1 MLALVILATSISGGG
16 PQAQYRELAELPF
29 LRSTK
34 RAFVV
39 SRPELAFGP
48 TVESYSISPNG
59 RYILAIQHDP
69 VDELA
74 VLKAGRTV
82 RRRLVLWDASRK
94 TRRTVANFPTTVTQY
109 GTPSIAWLG
118 RSSTAM
124 IDFYAS
130 RAAGT
135 ESSFHAW
142 FFTPATG
149 ALRRVRRTNTGG
161 LEWIAEASP
170 VEPIALLINRHR
182 VFDPSQV
189 QPAIKFEVVS
199 AAGEVTGRVAR
210 GAVASSQDE
219 IYWSSEGGRVSIY
232 ASRRSATGSIRSV
245 ILEVSLVPLTVVESE
260 EIVWPYYEE
269 SELHSDIW
277 LDLTG
282 VSVEP
287 SSETVVSE
295 VDWTYS
301 DEGDAVW
308 LVSDKTGDDSKLLV
322 AIGADQAAISPNA
335 RFVAYR
341 QSDALFYRNM
351 RRVSR
356 TELDAILAARWLQA
370 QMTRAKSIA
379 TAIYIFAADHDDR
392 LPYAH
397 EFPDLLI
404 GYFGNPDVFKGFT
417 YLGNGEILSKI
428 RDFAGT
434 VVGYLLID
442 GGRVVAYADSHVEWH
457 PDP

>member
-1 MLALVILATSISGGG
+1 M
-16 PQAQYRELAELPF
+16 
-29 LRSTK
+29 
-34 RAFVV
+34 
-39 SRPELAFGP
+39 
-48 TVESYSISPNG
+48 
-59 RYILAIQHDP
+59 
-69 VDELA
+69 
-74 VLKAGRTV
+74 
-82 RRRLVLWDASRK
+82 
-94 TRRTVANFPTTVTQY
+94 
-109 GTPSIAWLG
+109 
-118 RSSTAM
+118 
-124 IDFYAS
+124 
-130 RAAGT
+130 
-135 ESSFHAW
+135 
-142 FFTPATG
+142 
-149 ALRRVRRTNTGG
+149 
-161 LEWIAEASP
+161 
-170 VEPIALLINRHR
+170 EPIALLINRHR

-210 GAVASSQDE
+210 GAVAISQDE

-351 RRVSR
+351 RRLSPS
-356 TELDAILAARWLQA
+356 ELDAVLYARWLYA
-370 QMTRAKSIA
+370 ELVRAKKVA
-379 TAIYIFAADHDDR
+379 MAIVMFAADYYER
-392 LPYAH
+392 LPYQS
-397 EFPDLLI
+397 EFPDALI
-404 GYFGNPDVFKGFT
+404 PYAGGRKVFEGFT
-417 YLGNGEILSKI
+417 YLGNGENMDDIENWPE
-428 RDFAGT
+428 A
-434 VVGYLLID
+434 VMGYLSIE
-442 GGRVVAYADSHVEWH
+442 GGRAVVYVDTHVEWH